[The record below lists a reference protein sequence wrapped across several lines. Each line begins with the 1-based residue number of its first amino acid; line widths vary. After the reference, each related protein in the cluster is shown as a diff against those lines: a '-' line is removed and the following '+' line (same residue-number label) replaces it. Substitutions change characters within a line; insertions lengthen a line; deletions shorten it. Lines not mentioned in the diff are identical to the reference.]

1 MNVADNGPKLGAIIE
16 GPCGRDAVHVAV
28 APVEAYEEMEPGT
41 HVWLTPAGKAAYY
54 APGTAVEPVGIVDPF
69 LTESV
74 KQGERFYLFLYPNTV
89 TSLRHVW
96 THPSFAV
103 KVPSIKGE
111 HND

>member
-1 MNVADNGPKLGAIIE
+1 MNVADNGPKLGAIID

-28 APVEAYEEMEPGT
+28 APVEASCELKPGT
-41 HVWLTPAGKAAYY
+41 HVRLTSSGKATYCKPEMAI
-54 APGTAVEPVGIVDPF
+54 GIVDPF

-74 KQGERFYLFLYPNTV
+74 KEGQRFWLCLLPGTI

-96 THPSFAV
+96 TSPAFAV

-111 HND
+111 QND